1 MEKVNKVN
9 KVNSEFY
16 CDICKK
22 YYKSK
27 HSLCNHNRRFHKKSV
42 NLSQN
47 EHFESQNE
55 HLLSQNEHLLS
66 QNEHFECRYCNKNY
80 KHIQSKNRHEKNCNK
95 NIEKVLN
102 EKCEKLEKE
111 NEELKLNFQKQMTE
125 MKEQIK
131 QLLNTNCKIHPKTLQ
146 KINKQLNNNINNNI
160 NTQNNIQN
168 QQTNNINIIGFDK
181 MNLDDIFSEKEQ
193 LKILKK
199 KFGSLNYLIEYA
211 HFNKKY
217 PQLKNIK
224 ITNLKDNFAYKY
236 DEKKKKFIATS
247 KDELIND
254 LVDNRMLDLDEF
266 QSRLFDKLSIKEQ
279 EIITKLLNNYY
290 KDEKFTDKK
299 REEIKFIIYNNSE

>member
-1 MEKVNKVN
+1 MESV
-9 KVNSEFY
+9 
-16 CDICKK
+16 
-22 YYKSK
+22 
-27 HSLCNHNRRFHKKSV
+27 KSV
-42 NLSQN
+42 DKLFKCNI
-47 EHFESQNE
+47 
-55 HLLSQNEHLLS
+55 
-66 QNEHFECRYCNKNY
+66 CNKNY
-80 KHIQSKNRHEKNCNK
+80 KSKNSLGNHNRKFHQYFAKNPPISAKNSPKSAKDSPKSAKKVYSCEFCNK
-95 NIEKVLN
+95 TFKRIDYLKKHTSLNRCKIKNNIEMENLQLK
-102 EKCEKLEKE
+102 KE
-111 NEELKLNFQKQMTE
+111 NEELKLNFQKQMDE
-125 MKEQIK
+125 MKEQLR
-131 QLLNTNCKIHPKTLQ
+131 QLLNKNCKIHPKTLQ
-146 KINKQLNNNINNNI
+146 KINNQLNNNI

-168 QQTNNINIIGFDK
+168 QQNNNINIIGFDK

-279 EIITKLLNNYY
+279 EIITELLNNYY
-290 KDEKFTDKK
+290 KDDKFTDKK